1 MQIKNIKVLHI
12 ISSLGMGGAERQLLE
27 LTQDNNNHGICQLM
41 QRESWSDNFLK
52 DKNRVFSLGMK
63 KGIPDPRAFSKLKR
77 TIEIFKPH
85 IIHTWM
91 YHASLLE
98 VLLTIWKKQK
108 YTFSLGN
115 QMFKYGYQILH
126 VAIKNGNKGL

>member
-52 DKNRVFSLGMK
+52 DKNTHSISFK
-63 KGIPDPRAFSKLKR
+63 IKKLKEYLKLKD
-77 TIEIFKPH
+77 IE
-85 IIHTWM
+85 
-91 YHASLLE
+91 
-98 VLLTIWKKQK
+98 VR
-108 YTFSLGN
+108 
-115 QMFKYGYQILH
+115 
-126 VAIKNGNKGL
+126 